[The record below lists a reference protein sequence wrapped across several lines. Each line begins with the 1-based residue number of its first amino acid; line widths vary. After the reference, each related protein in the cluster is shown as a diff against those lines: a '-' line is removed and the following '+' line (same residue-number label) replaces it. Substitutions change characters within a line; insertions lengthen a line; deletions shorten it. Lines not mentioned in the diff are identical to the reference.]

1 MKPLVVDASVVV
13 KWYFTEAHSDLALKL
28 VGYPGGIVVPE
39 SLETQVATLLW
50 RRVRSNEV
58 RKEDAH
64 RVLSNLRRLPLVR
77 VPSQVLAPAALEIA
91 SVTTRSFS
99 ESLYFALA
107 IKESTALVTADRWWF
122 GLLQT
127 GPMKPHVRWI
137 GDATKD
143 LATAP

>member
-13 KWYFTEAHSDLALKL
+13 KWYFSEAHADLALKL
-28 VGYPGGIVVPE
+28 VGYPGGLIVPE
-39 SLETQVATLLW
+39 ALETQLATLLW
-50 RRVRSNEV
+50 RRVKANEV

-64 RVLSNLRRLPLVR
+64 RVLANLRRLPLTR

-91 SVTTRSFS
+91 SVTTRSFA

-107 IKESTALVTADRWWF
+107 IREGTQLVTADRWWY

-127 GPMKPHVRWI
+127 GPMKPHVRWV
-137 GDATKD
+137 GDAARE
-143 LATAP
+143 LAPR